1 MRAALLLAALSAVA
15 QPFPIAGIVVDASSG
30 SPMKR
35 VRVTMNPYGR
45 NNEQSAVMTG
55 EDGKFSF
62 GAPKGKFVLM
72 AEFRGARQPFGQR
85 GPGLGFNVAIFTGP
99 DQDASNLV
107 FKWYAPGAIS
117 GRVFD
122 EHNEPVEGALVQ
134 LIRVNVAAGRKIRAT
149 AAWAHTDDRGQYRFG
164 QRAGGTYYLAVT
176 GEPWYSKLRGNFGAA
191 QEPDAQP
198 VRSFAPV
205 YYPNAAEPGA
215 AQPVEL
221 APGAEMNADFRL
233 TTVTGGNI
241 HIHCEHP
248 QGQQLQVSLVT
259 DGIEGVPAFQRQE
272 WMYGNDQIIAGV
284 LPGRYQLRVDG
295 RNGSGV
301 ARRVIEVGASDLN
314 LDVTLIPLPAVSGT
328 VTFPGKRPNRTV
340 YVRLVDEATNGSVF
354 RALDSND
361 AFDLPNVQPGRHR
374 ILLNSV
380 EGFFVASVEVKGAP
394 AKGFLIDLELGA
406 QVKANILASDETGS
420 VKGFVLNGDKPVAGV
435 LAVLVPVKET
445 SDPGDYR
452 SFQTD
457 SDGSFD
463 YQLVR
468 AGDYILFAA
477 DRLDLEY
484 MNPAV
489 VREYLA
495 SGTRVRVAPHA
506 SVVQNA
512 SSPIASANKN

>member
-1 MRAALLLAALSAVA
+1 MRAALLLAAALSAAA
-15 QPFPIAGIVVDASSG
+15 QTFPIAGVVVDAASG

-45 NNEQSAVMTG
+45 NNEQSALMTG

-62 GAPKGKFVLM
+62 DAPKGKFVLM
-72 AEFRGARQPFGQR
+72 GEYRGSRQPFGQR

-99 DQDASNLV
+99 DQDNSNVV

-117 GRVFD
+117 GKVVD

-134 LIRVNVAAGRKIRAT
+134 LIRVNVTAGRKMRAT
-149 AAWAHTDDRGQYRFG
+149 AAWAYTDDRGRYRFG
-164 QRAGGTYYLAVT
+164 QRAGGAYFLTVT
-176 GEPWYSKLRGNFGAA
+176 GEPWYSKQRGNFGPDREA
-191 QEPDAQP
+191 DAQP
-198 VRSFAPV
+198 VPSFAPA

-215 AQPVEL
+215 AQAIDL

-233 TTVTGGNI
+233 TTVTGVNV

-259 DGIEGVPAFQRQE
+259 DGIEGVPTFQRQE
-272 WMYGNDQIIAGV
+272 WMYGNDQVIAGI

-301 ARRVIEVGASDLN
+301 ARRAIEVGATDLN
-314 LDVTLIPLPAVSGT
+314 LDVTLTSLPAISGK
-328 VTFPGKRPNRTV
+328 VTFPGRRPRRTV
-340 YVRLVDEATNGSVF
+340 YVRLVDETTNGSVF

-361 AFDLPNVQPGRHR
+361 AFELSNVQPGRHR

-394 AKGFLIDLELGA
+394 AKGVLIDLELGA
-406 QVKANILASDETGS
+406 QVKADILASEETGT
-420 VKGFVLNGDKPVAGV
+420 VKGFVMNGDKPVAGV

-445 SDPGDYR
+445 PDPGDYR

-484 MNPAV
+484 RNPAV

-506 SVVQNA
+506 SLVQNVSVA
-512 SSPIASANKN
+512 AQK